1 MDEAKI
7 KFDPRT
13 KMLLLFTMAL
23 FVLGG
28 AGGNLFNQY
37 LPLFCMIP
45 LLLFAFEYKWKKLIT
60 YLLLYGTSYVLYLYA
75 VPYLKGFWGY
85 ILLAYCGILTR
96 FLPGIVT
103 AAYLMETTK
112 VNEFNAAMERMHVTN
127 KITIP
132 LSVMFRFF
140 PTIAE
145 EFSSINDAM
154 RMREIK
160 LGGKNAGEM
169 VEYRLIPLMVCSA
182 KIGEELNAAA
192 ITRGLGGDVRRTNV
206 CKIGFHIQ
214 DYILIF
220 ICLIPYVICAVSLIR
235 QLFG

>member
-45 LLLFAFEYKWKKLIT
+45 LLLFAFEHKWKKLIT
-60 YLLLYGTSYVLYLYA
+60 YLLLYGTSYAFYLYA

-235 QLFG
+235 QMFG